1 MKITFDSLI
10 LTNASLQI
18 AQIKFGKL
26 KYFVVS
32 AFPLAAFVAFTT
44 SGFLTL
50 SPAIL
55 IFGIVPVLEL
65 FLPADNTN
73 FNTEE
78 KTIRTNTVFFDRF
91 LYWTVP
97 VLVGVSWLFLFTI
110 SDKSLTNFDFFG
122 RIFSM
127 GVVGGI
133 AINLGHELGH
143 RTSRF
148 EQFLGEISLL
158 ISLENHFL
166 PYHNLGHHKNAATP
180 NDPATAR
187 RNESVYTFWIRSQFG
202 SYRQAWQFE
211 TEKQRRNKRG
221 IFSLHNRM
229 VSYTIAQIVLLL
241 TILLAFGL
249 TTMLAFTA
257 SAIVGKLILET
268 VNYIEHY
275 GLVRKMEDDG
285 KYERVLPQHSWNS
298 DHVLGRAILFEL
310 SRHSDHHFKASKPYQ
325 VLDSLPQSPQMP
337 TGYPGMMIFSLFS
350 PIWFWYMNKRIDE
363 IKEKSLAV
371 GRAKRLVNFT
381 GKS

>member
-10 LTNASLQI
+10 LTNAGLQI

-73 FNTEE
+73 FNIEE
-78 KTIRTNTVFFDRF
+78 KTIRTNAVFFDRF

-97 VLVGVSWLFLFTI
+97 VLVGVSGLFLFTI
-110 SDKSLTNFDFFG
+110 SDKNLTNFDFFG

-187 RNESVYTFWIRSQFG
+187 RNECVYTFWIRSQFG

-211 TEKQRRNKRG
+211 TEKQRRNKRS

-249 TTMLAFTA
+249 TTMLAFIA

-275 GLVRKMEDDG
+275 GLVRKMKDDG

-325 VLDSLPQSPQMP
+325 ILDSLPQSPQMP

-363 IKEKSLAV
+363 IEEESLAV